1 MWIGIPYTMMTF
13 SGVLMNIPAELYES
27 AEMDGAGPV
36 RRFISITLPYMFFVT
51 APATITTFVTNFN
64 NFNVIYLLTAG
75 GPFSLDYYQAGKTDL
90 LVTWLYKLTVNRND
104 YSLASTIGI
113 FIFMLVGS
121 CSLLVYNRTRREEGG
136 SVSMKN
142 MRRRKI
148 VSSVALNVVIAVLAM
163 LWLVPVFWLV
173 VSSFRAEQGAY
184 TSYLWPKSFTFGNYV
199 RLFTDRKLF
208 DFPRWFGNTM
218 LVAGC
223 SCAITTILVLMVA
236 YVYSRL
242 RFPSRKFLM
251 NASLVLGMFPGFMS
265 IIAIYHFMKAVSL
278 DQTLLALIL
287 VYSGGAALNYYIA
300 KGYFDTIPRSLDE
313 AAILDGATNST
324 IFWKI
329 ILPNAKPVI
338 ATTAINAFINPI
350 VDYIFVSVI
359 MKDNYNNFTVAKGLY
374 TMVDKTNIY
383 EYYTVFCAGAVIV
396 AIPVVLLFIRMQKY
410 YVAGVVGGS
419 VKG

>member
-1 MWIGIPYTMMTF
+1 
-13 SGVLMNIPAELYES
+13 
-27 AEMDGAGPV
+27 
-36 RRFISITLPYMFFVT
+36 
-51 APATITTFVTNFN
+51 
-64 NFNVIYLLTAG
+64 
-75 GPFSLDYYQAGKTDL
+75 
-90 LVTWLYKLTVNRND
+90 
-104 YSLASTIGI
+104 
-113 FIFMLVGS
+113 
-121 CSLLVYNRTRREEGG
+121 
-136 SVSMKN
+136 MKN
-142 MRRRKI
+142 MRTRKRVASI
-148 VSSVALNVVIAVLAM
+148 VLNTFIAILAL
-163 LWLVPVFWLV
+163 LWLVPVFWLII
-173 VSSFRAEQGAY
+173 SSFRAEQGAY
-184 TSYLWPKSFTFGNYV
+184 TPYLWPKGFTLNNYV

-208 DFPRWFGNTM
+208 DFPKWFANT
-218 LVAGC
+218 LFVAGC
-223 SCAITTILVLMVA
+223 SCVITTILTLMVA

-242 RFPSRKFLM
+242 RFPKRKFLM
-251 NASLVLGMFPGFMS
+251 NVSLVLGMFPGFMS
-265 IIAIYHFMKAVSL
+265 IIAIYHFMKAVNL

-300 KGYFDTIPRSLDE
+300 KGYFDTIPKSLDE
-313 AAILDGATNST
+313 AAILDGASNHT

-329 ILPNAKPVI
+329 ILPNSKPVI

-359 MKDNYNNFTVAKGLY
+359 MKDNYSNFTVSKGLY

>member
-1 MWIGIPYTMMTF
+1 
-13 SGVLMNIPAELYES
+13 
-27 AEMDGAGPV
+27 
-36 RRFISITLPYMFFVT
+36 
-51 APATITTFVTNFN
+51 
-64 NFNVIYLLTAG
+64 
-75 GPFSLDYYQAGKTDL
+75 
-90 LVTWLYKLTVNRND
+90 
-104 YSLASTIGI
+104 
-113 FIFMLVGS
+113 
-121 CSLLVYNRTRREEGG
+121 
-136 SVSMKN
+136 MKN

-265 IIAIYHFMKAVSL
+265 IIAIYHL
-278 DQTLLALIL
+278 
-287 VYSGGAALNYYIA
+287 
-300 KGYFDTIPRSLDE
+300 
-313 AAILDGATNST
+313 
-324 IFWKI
+324 
-329 ILPNAKPVI
+329 
-338 ATTAINAFINPI
+338 
-350 VDYIFVSVI
+350 
-359 MKDNYNNFTVAKGLY
+359 
-374 TMVDKTNIY
+374 
-383 EYYTVFCAGAVIV
+383 
-396 AIPVVLLFIRMQKY
+396 
-410 YVAGVVGGS
+410 
-419 VKG
+419 

>member
-1 MWIGIPYTMMTF
+1 MK
-13 SGVLMNIPAELYES
+13 
-27 AEMDGAGPV
+27 
-36 RRFISITLPYMFFVT
+36 R
-51 APATITTFVTNFN
+51 
-64 NFNVIYLLTAG
+64 
-75 GPFSLDYYQAGKTDL
+75 K
-90 LVTWLYKLTVNRND
+90 
-104 YSLASTIGI
+104 
-113 FIFMLVGS
+113 
-121 CSLLVYNRTRREEGG
+121 RTRKL
-136 SVSMKN
+136 VST
-142 MRRRKI
+142 
-148 VSSVALNVVIAVLAM
+148 VALNGLIAFLAI
-163 LWLVPVFWLV
+163 LWLVPVFWLII
-173 VSSFRAEQGAY
+173 SSFRAEQGAY
-184 TSYLWPKSFTFGNYV
+184 TPYLWPKGFTFDNYI

-218 LVAGC
+218 LVALC
-223 SCAITTILVLMVA
+223 SCAITTVLTLMVA

-251 NASLVLGMFPGFMS
+251 RASLVLGMFPGFMS
-265 IIAIYHFMKAVSL
+265 MIAIYHFMKAVNL

-300 KGYFDTIPRSLDE
+300 KGYFDTIPKSLDE
-313 AAILDGATNST
+313 AAILDGASNHTV
-324 IFWKI
+324 FWKI

-350 VDYIFVSVI
+350 VDYIYVSVI
-359 MKDNYNNFTVAKGLY
+359 MKDNYSNFTVSKGLY

-383 EYYTVFCAGAVIV
+383 EYYTTFCAGAVIV